1 MLTSYVGEEQDFA
14 GQTTPARCRGYKGG
28 SGGSLC
34 TLAMSVEP
42 LVMIDI
48 PLLAA

>member
-1 MLTSYVGEEQDFA
+1 LI
-14 GQTTPARCRGYKGG
+14 G

-34 TLAMSVEP
+34 TLARSPEP
-42 LVMIDI
+42 FAVLDI